1 MKLTKEMIAKLEKEG
16 FEIKEESICNITK
29 KITLDSIKNLD
40 TNDLDVGNYYVED
53 FPNGDNSIHSETVFT
68 VLKNGKV
75 YDPKYERCQIEDIA
89 KFLEKF
95 FASSKKENKPIVIQV
110 NENTMLVAL
119 QNDFPFDKE
128 IDIFLGKKE
137 NGKYIFSQDI
147 ARISPDWEYVKEK
160 DEDKIIY
167 NKNLISA
174 YFYGD
179 KNDED
184 YTDEFQIDII

>member
-1 MKLTKEMIAKLEKEG
+1 MKLTKEIIAKLEKEG
-16 FEIKEESICNITK
+16 FEIKEETICTIVKKVTLNSITD
-29 KITLDSIKNLD
+29 LNLEMKF
-40 TNDLDVGNYYVED
+40 NYRVED